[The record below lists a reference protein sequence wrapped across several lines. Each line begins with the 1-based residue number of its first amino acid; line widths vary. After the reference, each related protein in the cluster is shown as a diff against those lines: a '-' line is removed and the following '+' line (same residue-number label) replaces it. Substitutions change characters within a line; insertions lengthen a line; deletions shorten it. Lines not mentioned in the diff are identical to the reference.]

1 MNSKIQ
7 SKTCPRDCLGVGV
20 KQVSHSNNI
29 GSFTQTSPWCLLA
42 ASMYLLP
49 AGFAALMVLLSS
61 EVSFFLLLEGFFAVV
76 ASIILVVYT
85 FTAAKIRFSE
95 QKTKIFLGFFEREY
109 LRGKASE
116 LRFSENKTK
125 KFFLFFAERE
135 DFFSTLYLQFTP

>member
-1 MNSKIQ
+1 MSLEMSGTWSVEQVVHIHVEQ
-7 SKTCPRDCLGVGV
+7 VLVSCPVDIGVGV

-85 FTAAKIRFSE
+85 QYGCKVTI
-95 QKTKIFLGFFEREY
+95 
-109 LRGKASE
+109 
-116 LRFSENKTK
+116 
-125 KFFLFFAERE
+125 
-135 DFFSTLYLQFTP
+135 